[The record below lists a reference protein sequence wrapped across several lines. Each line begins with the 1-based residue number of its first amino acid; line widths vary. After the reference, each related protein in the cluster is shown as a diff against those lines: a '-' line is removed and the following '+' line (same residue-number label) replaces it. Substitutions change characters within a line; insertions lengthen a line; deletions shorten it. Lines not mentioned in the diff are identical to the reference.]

1 MISVARNTTDNHSAI
16 NEPACSDLR
25 FQFID
30 HEPPNIE
37 IEVTIKLKLPQA
49 AERGMWKG
57 MDEDLLIV

>member
-1 MISVARNTTDNHSAI
+1 MDNHSAI

-37 IEVTIKLKLPQA
+37 IEVTRKLKLPQA